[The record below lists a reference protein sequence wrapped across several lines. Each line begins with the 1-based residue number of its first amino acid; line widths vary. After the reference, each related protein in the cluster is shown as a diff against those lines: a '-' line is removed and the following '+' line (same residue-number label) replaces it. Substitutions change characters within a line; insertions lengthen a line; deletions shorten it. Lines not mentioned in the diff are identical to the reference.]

1 MELRIRSRR
10 RNASGRVPQR
20 ASSRTTTGHRAARK
34 AAGVVY
40 DIEIVG
46 PWELA
51 AMEAL
56 KLDLCHLA
64 RRYGAV
70 VEDFRV
76 EM

>member
-1 MELRIRSRR
+1 M
-10 RNASGRVPQR
+10 
-20 ASSRTTTGHRAARK
+20 
-34 AAGVVY
+34 Y

-56 KLDLCHLA
+56 KLDLCDLA
-64 RRYGAV
+64 RRFGAV

>member
-1 MELRIRSRR
+1 
-10 RNASGRVPQR
+10 
-20 ASSRTTTGHRAARK
+20 
-34 AAGVVY
+34 VY

-51 AMEAL
+51 AIETL
-56 KLDLCHLA
+56 KLDLCDLA